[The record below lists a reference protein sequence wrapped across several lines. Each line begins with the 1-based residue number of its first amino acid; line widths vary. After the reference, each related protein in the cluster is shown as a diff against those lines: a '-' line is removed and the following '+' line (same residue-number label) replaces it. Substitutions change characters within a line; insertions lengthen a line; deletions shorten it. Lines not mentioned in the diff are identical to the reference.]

1 MSGVGTHREMLVKG
15 CRAALGKW
23 LSSGTARSL
32 EQHTWHAERTGSYSY
47 CVPGP
52 CLVASLLP
60 AMGSPISCLLV
71 IPQHPG
77 ESPRQTDVPTDR
89 LNLHILLASACT
101 PPRAVPSE
109 PIATQQKNQHQPP
122 LLTPIISHPLE
133 REEGASFCH
142 TPPDKRHGLVT
153 YSRAEGPSH
162 QGQKPPKPRVKIN
175 CVSPDWLPKV
185 LLQ

>member
-23 LSSGTARSL
+23 LSSWTARSL
-32 EQHTWHAERTGSYSY
+32 EQHTWCAERTGSYSY

-101 PPRAVPSE
+101 PARNCAYWVHQDRPTASPAACLSSE
-109 PIATQQKNQHQPP
+109 PTATQQKNQHQPP
-122 LLTPIISHPLE
+122 LLTPHHPLSS
-133 REEGASFCH
+133 GTWGGGF
-142 TPPDKRHGLVT
+142 
-153 YSRAEGPSH
+153 
-162 QGQKPPKPRVKIN
+162 I
-175 CVSPDWLPKV
+175 LPYAPW
-185 LLQ
+185 